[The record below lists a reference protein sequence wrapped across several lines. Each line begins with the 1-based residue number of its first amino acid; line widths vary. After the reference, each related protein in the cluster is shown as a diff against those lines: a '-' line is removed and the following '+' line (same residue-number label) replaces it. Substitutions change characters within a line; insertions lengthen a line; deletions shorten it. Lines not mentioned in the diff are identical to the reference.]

1 MMETKETKKI
11 FVKMITIFF
20 LLSAIL
26 MTCPNGSAQNG
37 GMQVPPSQAPI
48 KITELSFS
56 DDKPQEDSK
65 IAIFATVLNNGPM
78 MVTNITVSFYLDY
91 KITRNITDIS
101 INANESIIVNMT
113 WVAEK
118 WNHNISVMVSLDDTP
133 LKDSMISQDIY
144 VEAKPIGDI
153 SSLVLAL
160 VIIFIILIG
169 TAFIPS
175 IWMALTKVPKKVSK

>member
-1 MMETKETKKI
+1 MMETKEIKKI
-11 FVKMITIFF
+11 LITTIIMAL

-26 MTCPNGSAQNG
+26 LTLPNTSAQNG

-56 DDKPQEDSK
+56 DDEPLEDSE
-65 IAIFATVLNNGPM
+65 ITIFATVLNIGATR
-78 MVTNITVSFYLDY
+78 VTNITLSFYLDY
-91 KITRNITDIS
+91 DVIRNVTEIT

-118 WNHNISVMVSLDDTP
+118 WNHNISVMASIDDTP
-133 LKDSMISQDIY
+133 LKDSMVGKDIY

-160 VIIFIILIG
+160 MIIFIIVIG
-169 TAFIPS
+169 TVFIPS
-175 IWMALTKVPKKVSK
+175 IWMALTNAPKKVNK